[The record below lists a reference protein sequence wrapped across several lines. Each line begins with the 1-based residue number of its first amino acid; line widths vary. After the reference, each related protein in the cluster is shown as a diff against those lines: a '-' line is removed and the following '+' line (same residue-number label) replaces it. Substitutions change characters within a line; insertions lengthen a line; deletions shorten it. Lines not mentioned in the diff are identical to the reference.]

1 MTTEHR
7 RWYFAYG
14 SNMDEKRLRRRLGL
28 TNDEPLTSAAVRL
41 DGYHLR
47 FNKVLGDSEWAAANI
62 ERSDRPDDHV
72 CGICWLLT
80 DRELKWLDDYE
91 GVHNGHYRRVVIS
104 TLSVLPPTID
114 TFSEIKNAVTY
125 ISDSPQRLRD
135 GIGPSPEYMEYLERG
150 FARLPADYVTQVRQ
164 MAIRHNRDCALQ

>member
-1 MTTEHR
+1 MTEHR

-41 DGYHLR
+41 DGYRLR
-47 FNKVLGDSEWAAANI
+47 FNKRLGDSEWAAANI
-62 ERSDRPDDHV
+62 EPDHKHHV

-91 GVHNGHYRRVVIS
+91 GVNNGHYRRVVIPVL
-104 TLSVLPPTID
+104 TVLPPTTD
-114 TFSEIKNAVTY
+114 VFAEIENAVTY
-125 ISDSPQRLRD
+125 LCDNPKRLRD

-150 FARLPADYVTQVRQ
+150 FPRLPVEYVANVKRIATVSSDKGCSVQ
-164 MAIRHNRDCALQ
+164 